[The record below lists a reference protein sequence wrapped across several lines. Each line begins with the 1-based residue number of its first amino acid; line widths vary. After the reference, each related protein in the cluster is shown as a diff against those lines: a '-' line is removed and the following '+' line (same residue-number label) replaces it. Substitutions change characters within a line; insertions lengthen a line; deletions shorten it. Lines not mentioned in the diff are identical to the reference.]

1 MARRPQPRQQQ
12 AHTGGT
18 PGPRQQ
24 IIFTNLPKMNTRVM
38 RQNLSENEAAWI
50 ENLQPIAG
58 NFLRIVPAPLF
69 PLAEL
74 PTKIVTR
81 MFHTAILSNP
91 ANPNSPLV
99 DYVIFFATDGSAT
112 AVRADTG
119 DSIQFAPPG
128 TFSTTPDMTTWI
140 NERILIIDPI
150 AGYCDWDG
158 VTFTQGTTPTLGT
171 TIAVFAGRVWIAH
184 RRTLTWTGTVGYND
198 TNPANAAGDTTL
210 TDADLVHEITAL
222 RALNNYLYIFGDQS
236 VKFIGNVTIAN
247 PPAGTV
253 GVSTTEFQIVTLTS
267 DVGCPFPMS
276 ILSYNRL
283 VMFCNISGVWAI
295 IGASVQKVS
304 DDLDGLFTR
313 VDFSQ
318 EPCAALNDLN
328 NIHCYLLLLKY
339 DDPDNNFVFGVSPQ
353 FGFHPRSVIAV
364 FQNRN
369 WFLVRQGDNLI
380 SITALPLAET
390 NEWET
395 MGSSGGDLTQLL
407 INEDAPVTYILK
419 TPLSAHNSIII
430 AKQTIRAG
438 LALSALEPQEVN
450 FIMESE
456 TSFNPYKLFAGRD
469 IIWRNA
475 AHDIITFVN
484 NQPEEINFKTSP
496 RFMVPYHS
504 MEAYGRVL
512 GCTVW
517 GTSKNMALNA
527 ALIEYV
533 DADLWGEGPPA
544 PQ

>member
-1 MARRPQPRQQQ
+1 MGRRPQPRQQQ

-18 PGPRQQ
+18 AGPRQQ

-58 NFLRIVPAPLF
+58 NFLKIVPAPLF
-69 PLAEL
+69 PLTTL
-74 PTKIVTR
+74 PDKIVTR

-119 DSIQFAPPG
+119 DSIEFAPHG

-198 TNPANAAGDTTL
+198 TNPANAAGDTTV

-304 DDLDGLFTR
+304 DDLDGLFIR

-318 EPCAALNDLN
+318 EPSAALNDIN

-353 FGFHPRSVIAV
+353 LGFHPRSVIAV

-369 WFLVRQGDNLI
+369 WFLVRQGDVLR
-380 SITALPLAET
+380 SITAVPLAET
-390 NEWET
+390 DEWET
-395 MGSSGGDLTQLL
+395 MGSSGSDVTQLL

-419 TPLSAHNSIII
+419 TPLTAHNSIMI

-438 LALSALEPQEVN
+438 LALSAQEPQEVN

-475 AHDIITFVN
+475 QHDIITFVN
-484 NQPEEINFKTSP
+484 SQPEEIAFKTSP

-527 ALIEYV
+527 ALIEYI